1 MELAFRTDR
10 GQVRTQNEDAVLI
23 LGDAKTGI
31 ALVAD
36 GMGGHAAGEV
46 ASQIVIEE
54 FRRAFPSL
62 PATPVEIERWFR
74 HHIDLANDQVL
85 QFAKQ
90 SNLVMMGTT
99 VAAVC
104 WNEETVVIVHIG
116 DSRVYALQANELRR
130 LTEDHSYV
138 NVLKQLGEL
147 TEEEMRVHPKRNVI
161 TRAIGSSEQ
170 VEPDVQVLADPEFD
184 VILICTDG
192 LTTHMTDVAIQH
204 VLQQTGSA
212 EQKAEQLIAEANQ
225 LGGRDNITVALV
237 QFTDRK
243 RG

>member
-23 LGDAKTGI
+23 LGDALSGV

-36 GMGGHAAGEV
+36 GMGGHAAGEI

-54 FRRAFPSL
+54 FRRAFPYL
-62 PATPVEIERWFR
+62 PSSPIEIERWFR
-74 HHIDLANDQVL
+74 HHIDLANEQVL

-99 VAAVC
+99 MAAVC
-104 WNEETVVIVHIG
+104 WNGETVVIVHIG
-116 DSRVYALQANELRR
+116 DSRVYALTENELRR

-138 NVLKQLGEL
+138 NMLKQLGEL

-161 TRAIGSSEQ
+161 TRAIGSSDQ
-170 VEPDVQVLADPEFD
+170 VEPDVQVLAEPEFES
-184 VILICTDG
+184 ILICTDG
-192 LTTHMTDVAIQH
+192 LTTHVTDEVIQR
-204 VLQQTGSA
+204 VLQQAVTVD
-212 EQKAEQLIAEANQ
+212 QKAEQLIVEANQ
-225 LGGRDNITVALV
+225 LGGSDNITVALV

>member
-23 LGDAKTGI
+23 LGDAITGI

-192 LTTHMTDVAIQH
+192 LTTHMTVVAIQH
-204 VLQQTGSA
+204 VLQQTASA

-225 LGGRDNITVALV
+225 LGGSDNITVALV

>member
-23 LGDAKTGI
+23 LGDALSGI

-62 PATPVEIERWFR
+62 PSTPVEIERWFR
-74 HHIDLANDQVL
+74 YHIDLANEHVL

-104 WNEETVVIVHIG
+104 WNGETVVIVHIG
-116 DSRVYALQANELRR
+116 DSRVYALQANELKR

-147 TEEEMRVHPKRNVI
+147 TEEEMRIHPKRNVI
-161 TRAIGSSEQ
+161 TRAIGSSEH
-170 VEPDVQVLADPEFD
+170 VEPDIQVLAEPEFD

-192 LTTHMTDVAIQH
+192 LTTHMTDLEIQR
-204 VLQQTGSA
+204 VLQQDASA
-212 EQKAEQLIAEANQ
+212 EQKAEQLIEEANQ
-225 LGGRDNITVALV
+225 LGGSDNITVALV

>member
-23 LGDAKTGI
+23 LGDALSGI

-62 PATPVEIERWFR
+62 PSTPVEIERWFR
-74 HHIDLANDQVL
+74 HHIDLANEHVL

-104 WNEETVVIVHIG
+104 WNGETVVIVHIG
-116 DSRVYALQANELRR
+116 DSRVYALQANELKR

-147 TEEEMRVHPKRNVI
+147 TEEEMRIHPKRNVI
-161 TRAIGSSEQ
+161 TRAIGSSEH
-170 VEPDVQVLADPEFD
+170 VEPDIQVLAEPEFD

-192 LTTHMTDVAIQH
+192 LTTHMTDLEIQR
-204 VLQQTGSA
+204 VLQQDASA
-212 EQKAEQLIAEANQ
+212 EQKAEQLIEEANQ
-225 LGGRDNITVALV
+225 LGGSDNITVALV